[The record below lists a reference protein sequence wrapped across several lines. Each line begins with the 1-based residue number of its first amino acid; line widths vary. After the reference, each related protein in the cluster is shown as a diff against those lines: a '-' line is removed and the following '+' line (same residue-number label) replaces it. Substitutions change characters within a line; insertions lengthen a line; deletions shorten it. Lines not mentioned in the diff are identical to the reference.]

1 MNFTINDTI
10 KINDTTD
17 EMAQEL
23 KYDISFNKAQSF
35 TRFEQGLI
43 TKILAE
49 IVSMGGDITAL
60 METEYNQFQV
70 IHGIHASKGE
80 TQEHFTISMFNCY
93 DFARKTG
100 ARRTA
105 KGVSGLFHVNLDE
118 AFNVTSIT
126 MIQHMRL
133 RK

>member
-1 MNFTINDTI
+1 MNFTINDT
-10 KINDTTD
+10 TT

-49 IVSMGGDITAL
+49 IVAMNGDITTL
-60 METEYNQFQV
+60 LETEYNQIQV

-80 TQEHFTISMFNCY
+80 TQEHFTMCLFNHFG
-93 DFARKTG
+93 FAERSG
-100 ARRTA
+100 MRRTA
-105 KGVSGLFHVNLDE
+105 KGASGLFHVNLDD

-126 MIQHMRL
+126 MVQHMRL

>member
-1 MNFTINDTI
+1 MNITINETI
-10 KINDTTD
+10 KINDTTH

-23 KYDISFNKAQSF
+23 KYDISFNKTQVFA
-35 TRFEQGLI
+35 RFEQGLI
-43 TKILAE
+43 TKIIAE
-49 IVSMGGDITAL
+49 VVAMNGDITAL
-60 METEYNQFQV
+60 METEYNQIQV

-80 TQEHFTISMFNCY
+80 PFEHFTMSMFNCY

-105 KGVSGLFHVNLDE
+105 KWVSGLFHVNLDD

-126 MIQHMRL
+126 MVQHMRL

>member
-1 MNFTINDTI
+1 MNITINDIIT
-10 KINDTTD
+10 INDTTD
-17 EMAQEL
+17 KMAQEL

-43 TKILAE
+43 TKIVAE
-49 IVSMGGDITAL
+49 IIAMNGDITAL
-60 METEYNQFQV
+60 METEYNQIQV

-80 TQEHFTISMFNCY
+80 TQEHFTMSMFNH
-93 DFARKTG
+93 FAFAERTG
-100 ARRTA
+100 ARRTG
-105 KGVSGLFHVNLDE
+105 KGVSGLFHVNLDD

-126 MIQHMRL
+126 TVQHMRL

>member
-1 MNFTINDTI
+1 MNITINETI
-10 KINDTTD
+10 KINDTTR

-23 KYDISFNKAQSF
+23 KYDISFNKTQVFA
-35 TRFEQGLI
+35 RFEQGLI
-43 TKILAE
+43 TKIIAE
-49 IVSMGGDITAL
+49 ISDMNGDITTL
-60 METEYNQFQV
+60 LETEYNQIQV

-80 TQEHFTISMFNCY
+80 PFEHFTMCLFNCY
-93 DFARKTG
+93 DFAKRTG

-105 KGVSGLFHVNLDE
+105 KGVSGLFHVNLDD

-126 MIQHMRL
+126 MVQHIRL

>member
-17 EMAQEL
+17 KMAQEL
-23 KYDISFNKAQSF
+23 KYDISFNKAQAF

-43 TKILAE
+43 TKIVAE
-49 IVSMGGDITAL
+49 VIAMNGDITAL
-60 METEYNQFQV
+60 METEYNQIQV

-80 TQEHFTISMFNCY
+80 PFEHFTMSMYNNF
-93 DFARKTG
+93 DFGKRTG
-100 ARRTA
+100 THRTA
-105 KGVSGLFHVNLDE
+105 KGVSGLFHVNLDD

-126 MIQHMRL
+126 MVQHMRL

>member
-1 MNFTINDTI
+1 MNFTINDT
-10 KINDTTD
+10 TD
-17 EMAQEL
+17 KMAQEI

-43 TKILAE
+43 SKILAE
-49 IVSMGGDITAL
+49 IMGMGGDMATL

-80 TQEHFTISMFNCY
+80 TQEHFTVCLFNH
-93 DFARKTG
+93 FAFAERSG
-100 ARRTA
+100 MRRTA
-105 KGVSGLFHVNLDE
+105 KGTSGLFHINLDD